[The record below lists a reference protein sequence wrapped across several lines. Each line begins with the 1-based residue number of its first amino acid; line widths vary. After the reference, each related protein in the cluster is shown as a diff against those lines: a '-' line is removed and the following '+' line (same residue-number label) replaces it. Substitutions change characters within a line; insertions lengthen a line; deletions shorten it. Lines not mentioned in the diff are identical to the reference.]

1 MARLKNYAKDGAG
14 RSAENRSILVANAA
28 QLQANLELKHEMKN
42 GVLFKMKDER
52 SSESQNWEFS
62 TPFILPLPL
71 AHGT

>member
-28 QLQANLELKHEMKN
+28 QLQAHLELKHEMKN

-52 SSESQNWEFS
+52 SSGHKTGKVSA
-62 TPFILPLPL
+62 PFIFPLPL